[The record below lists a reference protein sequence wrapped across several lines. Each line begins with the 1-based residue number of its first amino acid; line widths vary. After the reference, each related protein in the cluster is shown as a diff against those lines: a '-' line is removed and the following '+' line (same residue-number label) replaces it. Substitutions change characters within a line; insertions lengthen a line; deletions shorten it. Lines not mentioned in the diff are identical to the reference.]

1 MGVGSDVFVGATVG
15 VGGLTTVAAA
25 PGLAMPVVVV
35 SRLPTLMDC
44 APDGVAVGTST
55 SVLVATNADAS
66 NEGVIRNVGLL
77 SVELVCVVLF
87 TVVVAATVAVDCG
100 VAVGGVGGTTVG
112 TMVGVSVGPASVGAN
127 VGKAVLGK
135 VGVTGAVS
143 SVSMAGLATVDK
155 TVEDT
160 VDDKSTTALELS
172 VVETTAIGATIAAL
186 ASLGKPSEMG
196 VLGTMAM
203 LIEGDRLSPNACTR
217 STPLATWLCIQV
229 KGLPRF
235 QRPTNTAR
243 NNKTTNAG
251 APHVN
256 ARAGAGSK

>member
-1 MGVGSDVFVGATVG
+1 VGA
-15 VGGLTTVAAA
+15 
-25 PGLAMPVVVV
+25 
-35 SRLPTLMDC
+35 S
-44 APDGVAVGTST
+44 
-55 SVLVATNADAS
+55 
-66 NEGVIRNVGLL
+66 
-77 SVELVCVVLF
+77 
-87 TVVVAATVAVDCG
+87 
-100 VAVGGVGGTTVG
+100 
-112 TMVGVSVGPASVGAN
+112 
-127 VGKAVLGK
+127 VGKAVLAK

-143 SVSMAGLATVDK
+143 SISITGSVSIAD
-155 TVEDT
+155 ET
-160 VDDKSTTALELS
+160 VDDMFTTAFEVS
-172 VVETTAIGATIAAL
+172 VVETTAIDATIAAL
-186 ASLGKPSEMG
+186 ALLGKPSEIG

>member
-1 MGVGSDVFVGATVG
+1 
-15 VGGLTTVAAA
+15 
-25 PGLAMPVVVV
+25 
-35 SRLPTLMDC
+35 MDC
-44 APDGVAVGTST
+44 ALDGVAVGTST

-66 NEGVIRNVGLL
+66 NEGVIRNVGLI
-77 SVELVCVVLF
+77 SVELVCTVLF
-87 TVVVAATVAVDCG
+87 TDVVAAPIAVGCG

-112 TMVGVSVGPASVGAN
+112 TMVGVSVGPASVGAS
-127 VGKAVLGK
+127 VGKAVLAK

-143 SVSMAGLATVDK
+143 SISITGSVSIAD
-155 TVEDT
+155 ET
-160 VDDKSTTALELS
+160 VDDMFTTAFEVS
-172 VVETTAIGATIAAL
+172 VVETTAIDATIAAL
-186 ASLGKPSEMG
+186 ALLGKPSEIG

-243 NNKTTNAG
+243 NNKTTNVG

>member
-1 MGVGSDVFVGATVG
+1 
-15 VGGLTTVAAA
+15 
-25 PGLAMPVVVV
+25 
-35 SRLPTLMDC
+35 MDC
-44 APDGVAVGTST
+44 ALDGVAVGTST

-66 NEGVIRNVGLL
+66 NEGVIRNVGLI
-77 SVELVCVVLF
+77 SVELVCTVLF
-87 TVVVAATVAVDCG
+87 TDVVAAPIAVGGG

-112 TMVGVSVGPASVGAN
+112 TMVGVSVGPASVGAS
-127 VGKAVLGK
+127 VGKAVLAK

-143 SVSMAGLATVDK
+143 SISITGSVSIAD
-155 TVEDT
+155 ET
-160 VDDKSTTALELS
+160 VDDMFTTAFELS
-172 VVETTAIGATIAAL
+172 VVETTAIGAIIAAL
-186 ASLGKPSEMG
+186 ALLSKPSEIG

-243 NNKTTNAG
+243 NNKTTNVG

>member
-1 MGVGSDVFVGATVG
+1 MGVGSGVFVGATVG
-15 VGGLTTVAAA
+15 VGGLTTVAAT

-35 SRLPTLMDC
+35 SRLPTLMGC
-44 APDGVAVGTST
+44 VPDGVAVGTST

-66 NEGVIRNVGLL
+66 NAGVIRNVGLL
-77 SVELVCVVLF
+77 SVVLASAVLLS
-87 TVVVAATVAVDCG
+87 VVVAALVAVGCG

-112 TMVGVSVGPASVGAN
+112 TMVGVSVGPARVGAS
-127 VGKAVLGK
+127 VGKAVLAK

-143 SVSMAGLATVDK
+143 SVSMAGLATVD
-155 TVEDT
+155 DT
-160 VDDKSTTALELS
+160 VDDKSTTAPALS

-186 ASLGKPSEMG
+186 ASLGKPSEIG

-217 STPLATWLCIQV
+217 STPLATWFCIQV

-243 NNKTTNAG
+243 NSKTTNAG